1 MSLQAL
7 KNLNLDRVLDMDE
20 AVTLSAYARNLEN
33 EYGHLQIAAPE
44 WLEKSSAVLRDEI
57 DRRTRAA
64 DLAEL
69 KRVELEIEGYKTTG
83 ERKSEAQKRM
93 AALQDKLGLAPVKK
107 R

>member
-1 MSLQAL
+1 MLQAL

-33 EYGHLQIAAPE
+33 EYGHLQISAPE
-44 WLEKSSAVLRDEI
+44 WLEKSTTVLRDEI

-64 DLAEL
+64 DMAEL
-69 KRVELEIEGYKTTG
+69 KRIEAELEGYKTTS
-83 ERKSEAQKRM
+83 ERKTEAVKKM
-93 AALQDKLGLAPVKK
+93 AALQNKLGLTPAKTG